1 MTSAGLIRSA
11 RRRNTSSRSVVRSAP
26 DSSSASIS
34 SSSEPPAALMTRR
47 SACLELP
54 ELPEPEPPSSAAASC
69 SLIAGIITERAGLWR
84 PDIGPSSDFDDD
96 RDDHGPAPVVVV
108 HPPAEGAAHELAEL
122 VHVADPVRRRAGERF
137 LKQRPH
143 LAEARVVDARA
154 AGVNLGPGD

>member
-84 PDIGPSSDFDDD
+84 PDIGPSSDFDDNPDLSEDDVLGRHAGKRREIGMRLQVPPLAVD
-96 RDDHGPAPVVVV
+96 RHEVAWPDHVEHV
-108 HPPAEGAAHELAEL
+108 EQLAG
-122 VHVADPVRRRAGERF
+122 RRV
-137 LKQRPH
+137 P
-143 LAEARVVDARA
+143 
-154 AGVNLGPGD
+154 